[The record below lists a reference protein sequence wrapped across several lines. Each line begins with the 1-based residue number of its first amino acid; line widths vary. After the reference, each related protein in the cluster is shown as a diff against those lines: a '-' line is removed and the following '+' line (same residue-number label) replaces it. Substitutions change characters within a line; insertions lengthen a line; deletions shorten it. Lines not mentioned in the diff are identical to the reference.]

1 MLLNKAMTNIAKYH
15 DTMITKAKLSLSEI
29 ADDKQ
34 CESATLISPEPLPA
48 KYEIKRNFKKDNK
61 LKYTLKILDLDKLFE
76 AFDVN
81 MITFND
87 LFLLSKEDMIE
98 MKIPI
103 GPRNRIL
110 HFAEK
115 YKNYAKTYSLEELF
129 DFFNLHR
136 ELIINEDFFKEHQNE
151 SFRDIKSNSHF
162 DDNNS
167 KLLTSNTS
175 PNCKD
180 NNEQSANYIMKNFQ
194 SLFNEVEDFQMKYRN
209 MKRKNDLRNDKINS
223 LLSNNNNISNV
234 TSINNNNHHKVE
246 FDKDDLL
253 NETERNLNDELS
265 KLYDS
270 DIKNISIYSTK
281 NISSKRNNNRLL
293 NALYNK

>member
-129 DFFNLHR
+129 DFFNSHR
-136 ELIINEDFFKEHQNE
+136 ELIINEDFFKEYQNE

-180 NNEQSANYIMKNFQ
+180 NNEQNANYIMKNFQ

-223 LLSNNNNISNV
+223 LLSNNNNSNV

>member
-1 MLLNKAMTNIAKYH
+1 
-15 DTMITKAKLSLSEI
+15 
-29 ADDKQ
+29 
-34 CESATLISPEPLPA
+34 
-48 KYEIKRNFKKDNK
+48 
-61 LKYTLKILDLDKLFE
+61 
-76 AFDVN
+76 
-81 MITFND
+81 
-87 LFLLSKEDMIE
+87 

-129 DFFNLHR
+129 DFFNSHR
-136 ELIINEDFFKEHQNE
+136 ELIINEDFFKEYQNE

-180 NNEQSANYIMKNFQ
+180 NNEQNANYIMKNFQ

-223 LLSNNNNISNV
+223 LLSNNNSNV

-293 NALYNK
+293 NAYNK